1 MFPKSTPTEN
11 GTFGSQ
17 TTPSKE
23 FSTTNNSS
31 NELSEMTSQTMT
43 TESQPLN
50 SNASIDGN
58 IPPEFN
64 EINEANCF
72 SKSFIIGN
80 ALIKEKL
87 FPESSLLSNSCH
99 SYSNE
104 IFIDKNRE
112 MLNSLPL
119 NSEFNVPIGGR
130 KPSFDNSASLFI
142 NRYAESQSDS
152 SGENADGF
160 SITSLETS
168 TKAVPTSKPE
178 NQNEFNL
185 KNSILAKFFEFHEP
199 ISPQSTNQNVL
210 IKLFPSN
217 SLTKSNLKKS
227 TSDESF
233 EINDQSMIDIECPS
247 SNFSESFKSTSSKPH
262 NLDIY

>member
-1 MFPKSTPTEN
+1 MFPKSTSTKN

-17 TTPSKE
+17 TTQSKV
-23 FSTTNNSS
+23 FSTTNNTLNESS
-31 NELSEMTSQTMT
+31 EITPQTMT

-58 IPPEFN
+58 VPPEFN

-72 SKSFIIGN
+72 SKSFIIGD
-80 ALIKEKL
+80 AKEKL
-87 FPESSLLSNSCH
+87 FPENSLLSNSCH
-99 SYSNE
+99 SYLDE

-130 KPSFDNSASLFI
+130 KSFFDNSASSFI
-142 NRYAESQSDS
+142 DRYTESSSDS
-152 SGENADGF
+152 SEENADGF
-160 SITSLETS
+160 SVTSLKTS
-168 TKAVPTSKPE
+168 TKSVPTTKPE
-178 NQNEFNL
+178 NQNEFYF
-185 KNSILAKFFEFHEP
+185 KNPVLAKFFEFFELSP
-199 ISPQSTNQNVL
+199 ISSQLTNRNVL
-210 IKLFPSN
+210 VKLFPSN

-227 TSDESF
+227 TSDDSF
-233 EINDQSMIDIECPS
+233 EINDQSMIDFECPS

-262 NLDIY
+262 NLDNY